1 MTETRSKAI
10 EGIVLPTAPEPLG
23 QYSALS
29 EVNGLVFLSGMMP
42 LQAGKVIFTGQL
54 DREKGR
60 EAAYL
65 AALNALAILKKH
77 YGDLKRI
84 KRVVQAAIYIAAP
97 LDFEDHVFV
106 ADGCSELLNQVF
118 PDKHSRLAFG
128 VSSLP
133 RNASVELALIF
144 ELNGK

>member
-65 AALNALAILKKH
+65 AALNALAVLKKH
-77 YGDLKRI
+77 YGDL
-84 KRVVQAAIYIAAP
+84 
-97 LDFEDHVFV
+97 
-106 ADGCSELLNQVF
+106 
-118 PDKHSRLAFG
+118 
-128 VSSLP
+128 
-133 RNASVELALIF
+133 
-144 ELNGK
+144 